1 MHSALRFIGAWLL
14 VALYAG
20 GIALG
25 SSLSHPP
32 VPLSV
37 NFRHVD
43 KLCHFIEFAILTF
56 LLIRA
61 LSLTYASRAA
71 VSLATWAALLVVLYG
86 ASDEIHQAF
95 RPTRVMSGYDFLA
108 DAAAAGVVAGG
119 WLWLRRRRSIPMP
132 TAGRADRYE
141 PSPAPVISISTESSR

>member
-1 MHSALRFIGAWLL
+1 MHSVLRLIGAWLL

-20 GIALG
+20 GIALA

-32 VPLSV
+32 VTFALAVP
-37 NFRHVD
+37 HVD
-43 KLCHFIEFAILTF
+43 KLCHFVQFAGLTF

-61 LSLTYASRAA
+61 LSSTYTSRAA
-71 VSLATWAALLVVLYG
+71 VSLAIWAALLVALYG

-95 RPTRVMSGYDFLA
+95 RPNRVMSGYDLLA

-119 WLWLRRRRSIPMP
+119 WLWLRRRRS
-132 TAGRADRYE
+132 TAAQADGRG
-141 PSPAPVISISTESSR
+141 PSTPPVISISTDP